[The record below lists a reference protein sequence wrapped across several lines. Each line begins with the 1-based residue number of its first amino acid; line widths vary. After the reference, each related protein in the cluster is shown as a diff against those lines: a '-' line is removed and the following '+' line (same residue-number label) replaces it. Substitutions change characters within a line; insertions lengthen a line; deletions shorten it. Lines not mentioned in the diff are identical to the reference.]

1 MFKASPKSLVFLAF
15 IIMLGIFIGF
25 FAWLSFDL
33 KGNLNYARNERM
45 VLNNLACLDKLNSA
59 ITQIER
65 NQRPYVIQKKAATI
79 QEIVKSYSTAFDAVA
94 MLKKNC
100 GNQFL
105 SCSDINVLDS
115 LLLLKETI
123 SKKVIFFS
131 TNNHPDSAI
140 LLLSSGNDSSLVN
153 GFINK
158 YNSLFKSQQDQ
169 LLTVQNLHQQQIV
182 DANRVLIFIAI
193 LTICFFG
200 FSMWWLLQQITQK
213 DNLLEE
219 NKSYIDIIN
228 INTDAIKR
236 LQEQEHLMA
245 ESLKQS
251 NELLEGKVN
260 NQTQLITDVFE
271 RIKQVHL
278 GTDSQLNI
286 VYANGRLNDV
296 FGVSAKDL
304 LGQPLNNFLFKLA
317 GDALTNL
324 LKDGR
329 PVVGKSNLEFIH
341 PQNGKWY
348 DASIYYADNGVSMII
363 RNINKNKLDEL
374 ELVKSR
380 EMYQFISKANEVI
393 LHAKNEEELYSQI
406 CELSVSYQYI
416 LFTWIG
422 IPDDVTKIVK
432 PFIWAGQE
440 AGYLTAIKNIT
451 ISDEATGNGPCG
463 MAFRTGI
470 FYYSNDVEHDPAM
483 DPWRKEAL
491 LRGFRSS
498 IAFPIKINNQVVS
511 LLTMY
516 ASQSNYFTNEQIGL
530 LLNVSENISFALQA
544 FHIEGQRKKT
554 KSQLLKL
561 SQAIEQS
568 SASVVI
574 SDLEGKIEYVNPAF
588 CNLTGYSME
597 EALGQ
602 NPRILKTGRTSEFE
616 YLQLWQTIIDK
627 KTWHGEFC
635 NKKKNGE
642 LYWEYAVISPILNQ
656 NGEVTNYVAVKENI
670 TERKRLEEEQQRMT
684 VDLLQ
689 RNKDLEQFSYMLSH
703 NIRGPLT
710 NILGL
715 IAAVRGGL
723 IKSEEELIMNGISKS
738 ADSMDQVIKDVTEIL
753 QIKKF
758 SVESKE
764 TIDMYAVFENVK
776 STLHNLIT
784 EKDAIIETDFSKI
797 NHIYNIQTYLENI
810 FYHLILNG
818 LKFAKPGQIPKILVW
833 TEQDLDECLIH
844 VRDEGIGIDLAKQ
857 NEHLFRL
864 YKKLNLNIEGRGI
877 GLFMVKTQLEFMGG
891 NIQVY
896 SEPGM
901 WTEFLIR
908 LPLTPKDII

>member
-1 MFKASPKSLVFLAF
+1 MLKASPKSLVFLAF

-25 FAWLSFDL
+25 YAWLSYDL
-33 KGNLNYARNERM
+33 KGNLNHYRKERI

-65 NQRPYVIQKKAATI
+65 NQRPYAIQKKLATI
-79 QEIVKSYSTAFDAVA
+79 QEIVKSYSTAFDAVT

-100 GNQFL
+100 GSQYL
-105 SCSDINVLDS
+105 YCAEVEDLDS
-115 LLLLKETI
+115 LLKLKESI
-123 SKKVIFFS
+123 SKKVIFLS
-131 TNNHPDSAI
+131 ANNRPDSAI
-140 LLLSSGNDSSLVN
+140 QLLISANDSSLVN
-153 GFINK
+153 SFFNK
-158 YNSLFKSQQDQ
+158 YNSLFKTQQDQ
-169 LLTVQNLHQQQIV
+169 LLVVQNLHQQQIV

-219 NKSYIDIIN
+219 NNSYINIIN
-228 INTDAIKR
+228 NNTNAIKR

-251 NELLEGKVN
+251 NELLEGQVN

-271 RIKQVHL
+271 RIKQVHI
-278 GTDSQLNI
+278 GTDSQLDI
-286 VYANGRLNDV
+286 VYANGRLDDV
-296 FGVSAKDL
+296 FGLDAKDL
-304 LGQPLNNFLFKLA
+304 LGKPINQFLFKLA
-317 GDALTNL
+317 GDSLTNL
-324 LKDGR
+324 LKEGR
-329 PVVGKSNLEFIH
+329 PIIGKSNLEFIH
-341 PQNGKWY
+341 PQNGNWY
-348 DASIYYADNGVSMII
+348 DASIYYADNGISMII
-363 RNINKNKLDEL
+363 RNINKYKLDEL
-374 ELVKSR
+374 ALQKSR
-380 EMYQFISKANEVI
+380 QMYEFISKANEII
-393 LHAKNEEELYSQI
+393 LHAKRADDLFSQI
-406 CELSVSYQYI
+406 CELSTSNKDI

-422 IPDDVTKIVK
+422 IPDDISKVIK
-432 PFIWAGQE
+432 PLLWAGQGS
-440 AGYLTAIKNIT
+440 GYLAAIKNIT
-451 ISDEATGNGPCG
+451 SIDVPSGRGPSG
-463 MAFRTGI
+463 KAVRDGI
-470 FYYSNDVEHDPAM
+470 HYYCNDIEHDPSMEIWRAEAM
-483 DPWRKEAL
+483 S
-491 LRGFRSS
+491 RGFKSS
-498 IAFPIKINNQVVS
+498 IALPIKTNGKVVA

-516 ASQSNYFTNEQIGL
+516 AAFANYFTNEQIGL
-530 LLNVSENISFALQA
+530 LLNVTENISFALQT
-544 FHIEGQRKKT
+544 FYNDGQRKIT
-554 KSQLLKL
+554 ELQLLKL

-597 EALGQ
+597 EAIGQ

-723 IKSEEELIMNGISKS
+723 IKSEEEMVMNGISKS

-753 QIKKF
+753 QIRKF

-764 TIDMYAVFENVK
+764 TIDMNTVFEKVMK
-776 STLHNLIT
+776 TLDNLIT

-810 FYHLILNG
+810 FYHLLLNG

-833 TEQDLDECLIH
+833 TEQDLNECLIH
-844 VRDEGIGIDLAKQ
+844 VRDEGIGIDLTKH
-857 NEHLFRL
+857 NEHIFRL

-896 SEPGM
+896 SEYGM

-908 LPLTPKDII
+908 LPLT

>member
-1 MFKASPKSLVFLAF
+1 MLKASPKSLVFLAF

-33 KGNLNYARNERM
+33 KGNLNHSRNERM

-105 SCSDINVLDS
+105 NCADIDVLDS
-115 LLLLKETI
+115 LLLIKESI
-123 SKKVIFFS
+123 SKKVIFLS
-131 TNNHPDSAI
+131 ANNQPDKAI
-140 LLLSSGNDSSLVN
+140 ELLTSSKDSSIVN
-153 GFINK
+153 SFFSN
-158 YNSLFKSQQDQ
+158 YSALFKSQQDQ
-169 LLTVQNLHQQQIV
+169 LLAVQNLHQQQIV
-182 DANRVLIFIAI
+182 NANRELIFIAI

-219 NKSYIDIIN
+219 NKSYINIIN
-228 INTDAIKR
+228 NNTDAIKR

-251 NELLEGKVN
+251 NELLEGQVN

-271 RIKQVHL
+271 RIKQVHI

-286 VYANGRLNDV
+286 VYANGRLDDV
-296 FGVSAKDL
+296 FGLDAKDL
-304 LGQPLNNFLFKLA
+304 LGKPINQFLFKLA
-317 GDALTNL
+317 GDPLTNL
-324 LKDGR
+324 LKEGR
-329 PVVGKSNLEFIH
+329 PVIGKSNLEFIH

-363 RNINKNKLDEL
+363 RNINKYKLDEL
-374 ELVKSR
+374 ALQKSR
-380 EMYQFISKANEVI
+380 QMYEFISKANEII
-393 LHAKNEEELYSQI
+393 LHAKRADDLFSQI
-406 CELSVSYQYI
+406 CELSVSNKDI

-422 IPDDVTKIVK
+422 IPDDISKVIK
-432 PFIWAGQE
+432 PLLWAGQGS
-440 AGYLTAIKNIT
+440 GYLAAIKNIT
-451 ISDEATGNGPCG
+451 SIDVPSGRGPSG
-463 MAFRTGI
+463 KAVRDGI
-470 FYYSNDVEHDPAM
+470 HYYCNDIEHDPSM
-483 DPWRKEAL
+483 EIWRAEAL
-491 LRGFRSS
+491 SRGFKSS
-498 IAFPIKINNQVVS
+498 IALPIKTNGKVVA

-516 ASQSNYFTNEQIGL
+516 AAFANYFTNEQIGL
-530 LLNVSENISFALQA
+530 LLNVTENISFALQT
-544 FHIEGQRKKT
+544 FYNDGQRKIT
-554 KSQLLKL
+554 ELQLLKL

-588 CNLTGYSME
+588 CNLTGYSIE
-597 EALGQ
+597 ESIGQ

-723 IKSEEELIMNGISKS
+723 IKSEEEMIMNGISKS

-753 QIKKF
+753 QIRKF
-758 SVESKE
+758 SIESKE
-764 TIDMYAVFENVK
+764 TIDLSAVFERVK
-776 STLHNLIT
+776 KTLDNLIT

-810 FYHLILNG
+810 FYHLLLNG

-844 VRDEGIGIDLAKQ
+844 VRDEGIGIDLAKH

-908 LPLTPKDII
+908 LPLT

>member
-1 MFKASPKSLVFLAF
+1 MLKASPKSLVFLAF

-33 KGNLNYARNERM
+33 KGNLNHSRNERM

-65 NQRPYVIQKKAATI
+65 NQRPYAIQKKIATI
-79 QEIVKSYSTAFDAVA
+79 QEIVKSYSTAFDAVT

-100 GNQFL
+100 GSQYLN
-105 SCSDINVLDS
+105 CADVEDLDS
-115 LLLLKETI
+115 LLKLKESI
-123 SKKVIFFS
+123 SKKVIFLS
-131 TNNHPDSAI
+131 ANNRPDSAI
-140 LLLSSGNDSSLVN
+140 QLLISANDSSLVN
-153 GFINK
+153 SFFNK
-158 YNSLFKSQQDQ
+158 YNSFFKSQQDQ
-169 LLTVQNLHQQQIV
+169 LLIVQNLHQHQIM

-219 NKSYIDIIN
+219 NKSYIDIIQN
-228 INTDAIKR
+228 NTAAIKQ

-251 NELLEGKVN
+251 NELLEGQVN

-286 VYANGRLNDV
+286 VYANGRLDDV
-296 FGVSAKDL
+296 FGLDTNEL
-304 LGQPLNNFLFKLA
+304 LGKPINQFLFKLA

-374 ELVKSR
+374 ALYKSR
-380 EMYQFISKANEVI
+380 QMYEFISKANEII
-393 LHAKNEEELYSQI
+393 LHAKRADDLFSQI
-406 CELSVSYQYI
+406 CELSVSNKDI

-422 IPDDVTKIVK
+422 IPDDISKVVK
-432 PFIWAGQE
+432 PLLWAGQGS
-440 AGYLTAIKNIT
+440 GYLAAIKNIT
-451 ISDEATGNGPCG
+451 TTDAPTGRGPSG
-463 MAFRTGI
+463 KAVRDGI
-470 FYYSNDVEHDPAM
+470 HYYCNDIEHDPSM
-483 DPWRKEAL
+483 EIWRAEAL
-491 LRGFRSS
+491 SRGFKSS
-498 IAFPIKINNQVVS
+498 IALPIKTNGKVVA

-516 ASQSNYFTNEQIGL
+516 AAFANYFNNEQIGL
-530 LLNVSENISFALQA
+530 LLNVTENISFALQT
-544 FHIEGQRKKT
+544 FHNDGQRKIT
-554 KSQLLKL
+554 ELQLLKL

-597 EALGQ
+597 EAIGQ

-844 VRDEGIGIDLAKQ
+844 VRDEGIGIDLPKH

-908 LPLTPKDII
+908 LPLT